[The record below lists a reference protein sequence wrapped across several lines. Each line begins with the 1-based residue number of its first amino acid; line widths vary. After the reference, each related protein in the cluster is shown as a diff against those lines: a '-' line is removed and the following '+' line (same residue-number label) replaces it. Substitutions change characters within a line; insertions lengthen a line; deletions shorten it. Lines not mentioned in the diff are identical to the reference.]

1 MDKASIRAVVAR
13 SIKQMPS
20 QGIVYRNIY
29 DEYNSKIGLEE
40 ISILEGLFYSE
51 ESSSLKDFILEEAG
65 TSLPKVRKNFLT
77 AYSDDSAKVKQ
88 GDYIQVDGEYF
99 RIVDVGE
106 NMQIYCLMRLIKLDM
121 VE

>member
-106 NMQIYCLMRLIKLDM
+106 NMQIYCLMRLIKHDM
-121 VE
+121 AE

>member
-20 QGIVYRNIY
+20 KGIVYRNIY

-77 AYSDDSAKVKQ
+77 VYSDDSAKVKQ

-106 NMQIYCLMRLIKLDM
+106 NMQIYCLMRLIKHDM

>member
-20 QGIVYRNIY
+20 KGIVYRNIY

-106 NMQIYCLMRLIKLDM
+106 NMQIYCLMRLIKHDM
-121 VE
+121 AE